1 MTDCKR
7 LQELTLTELWE
18 LFPIVLSPYNPQWPE
33 WAKEEIDT
41 LSGLLSAYT
50 PIISHIG
57 STAIPN
63 IQAKPIID
71 ILVEISPDIDWQ
83 LIKNE
88 MELAGYIC
96 MSVTD
101 TRMTFNKGYTPRG
114 YAEKVFHIHI
124 HVIADNDEIYFRDY
138 LLTHTD
144 VAREYETLKLGLL
157 PKYRNNRDG
166 YTEAKTDF
174 VKRITD
180 LAKAHSGKKK

>member
-1 MTDCKR
+1 M
-7 LQELTLTELWE
+7 TELWE

-101 TRMTFNKGYTPRG
+101 TRMSFNKGYTPRG

-124 HVIADNDEIYFRDY
+124 HAIADNDEIYFRDY
-138 LLTHTD
+138 LLTHPY

>member
-1 MTDCKR
+1 M
-7 LQELTLTELWE
+7 LWA
-18 LFPIVLSPYNPQWPE
+18 N
-33 WAKEEIDT
+33 
-41 LSGLLSAYT
+41 T
-50 PIISHIG
+50 PLISHIG

-88 MELAGYIC
+88 MESAGYIC

-180 LAKAHSGKKK
+180 LAKSHSGKKK

>member
-1 MTDCKR
+1 
-7 LQELTLTELWE
+7 
-18 LFPIVLSPYNPQWPE
+18 
-33 WAKEEIDT
+33 
-41 LSGLLSAYT
+41 
-50 PIISHIG
+50 
-57 STAIPN
+57 
-63 IQAKPIID
+63 
-71 ILVEISPDIDWQ
+71 
-83 LIKNE
+83 
-88 MELAGYIC
+88 MESAGYIC

-180 LAKAHSGKKK
+180 LAKSHSGKKK